1 MHRLYSYLSVREA
14 KLIDT
19 YKTLKKLGIAE
30 YVVKKSKFI
39 GSAAPVKSDEE
50 AVSFIN
56 EIRQKH
62 RAASHNVYAYFIRK
76 GQLKRYSDDGEPRGT
91 GGVPVLNVILKEN
104 ISNCAVVITRYFGGT
119 LLGTG
124 GLVRAYSLTAKLA
137 LDNAGIGE
145 VINWSLLE
153 VKCPYDFFSKL
164 SALIFE
170 NCGVIINSVFETEV
184 FVQLKIPS
192 EYEQKIE
199 EALKEASGGGL
210 FFNCTGHEYGFK

>member
-62 RAASHNVYAYFIRK
+62 R
-76 GQLKRYSDDGEPRGT
+76 
-91 GGVPVLNVILKEN
+91 
-104 ISNCAVVITRYFGGT
+104 
-119 LLGTG
+119 
-124 GLVRAYSLTAKLA
+124 
-137 LDNAGIGE
+137 
-145 VINWSLLE
+145 
-153 VKCPYDFFSKL
+153 
-164 SALIFE
+164 
-170 NCGVIINSVFETEV
+170 
-184 FVQLKIPS
+184 
-192 EYEQKIE
+192 
-199 EALKEASGGGL
+199 
-210 FFNCTGHEYGFK
+210 